1 MIQPQLTASATP
13 PAASPVASNLVRIG
27 FTAILLAGL
36 VACKSTVKLDEGA
49 PVESRDAASMAAA
62 DAANAAARAGA
73 AGRGGLDG
81 RGLDGRGPDGRGP
94 DGRGMDGRGMDGRG
108 MDGRSGAG
116 GSGGVG
122 GAGGMGGAGGLAGA
136 STGSRDPLADPN
148 SPLAKRSIYFDY
160 DSYAVRDEYRA
171 TIDAHARFLTSERSR
186 RVIVQGNTDER
197 GSREY
202 NLALGQK
209 RAEAVRR
216 SLTAMGVPDAQVEAV
231 SLGEEKPRT
240 SAQDEASFAENRRAD
255 LVYP

>member
-1 MIQPQLTASATP
+1 MIQSQLIASATP
-13 PAASPVASNLVRIG
+13 PAASSVARNLARIG
-27 FTAILLAGL
+27 FTAILMAGL

-73 AGRGGLDG
+73 AGRAGL
-81 RGLDGRGPDGRGP
+81 
-94 DGRGMDGRGMDGRG
+94 DGRGMDGRA
-108 MDGRSGAG
+108 GAG

-122 GAGGMGGAGGLAGA
+122 GAGGAGGAA
-136 STGSRDPLADPN
+136 SASAGSRDPLADPN

>member
-1 MIQPQLTASATP
+1 MIQPQLTASAAH
-13 PAASPVASNLVRIG
+13 PAASSVARNLARIG
-27 FTAILLAGL
+27 FTAILMAGL

-81 RGLDGRGPDGRGP
+81 RG
-94 DGRGMDGRGMDGRG
+94 

-122 GAGGMGGAGGLAGA
+122 GAGGAGGAAGA
-136 STGSRDPLADPN
+136 SAGSRDPLADPN

-216 SLTAMGVPDAQVEAV
+216 SLTAMGVPDSQVEAV

>member
-1 MIQPQLTASATP
+1 MTNHEL
-13 PAASPVASNLVRIG
+13 AASTQLPAKHSIVRNLTRIG
-27 FTAILLAGL
+27 FTAILMAGL

-49 PVESRDAASMAAA
+49 PVESRDAASIAAA

-94 DGRGMDGRGMDGRG
+94 DGRGPDGRG

-160 DSYAVRDEYRA
+160 DSYAVRDEYRS

>member
-1 MIQPQLTASATP
+1 MIQSQLTASAEPTAGRSTAP
-13 PAASPVASNLVRIG
+13 SVARNLVRIG
-27 FTAILLAGL
+27 FTALLVTGL

-73 AGRGGLDG
+73 AGQAGLDG
-81 RGLDGRGPDGRGP
+81 RGLDGR
-94 DGRGMDGRGMDGRG
+94 
-108 MDGRSGAG
+108 SGAG
-116 GSGGVG
+116 GAG
-122 GAGGMGGAGGLAGA
+122 GAGGTGGAAGMA
-136 STGSRDPLADPN
+136 GVATGNRDPLADPN

-231 SLGEEKPRT
+231 SLGEEKPRN

>member
-1 MIQPQLTASATP
+1 MTNYELAASAQL
-13 PAASPVASNLVRIG
+13 PATHSIVRNLTRVG
-27 FTAILLAGL
+27 FTAILMAGL

-73 AGRGGLDG
+73 AGRGG
-81 RGLDGRGPDGRGP
+81 
-94 DGRGMDGRGMDGRG
+94 MDGRGIDGRG

-136 STGSRDPLADPN
+136 SAGSRDPLADPN

>member
-1 MIQPQLTASATP
+1 MIQSQLIASATP
-13 PAASPVASNLVRIG
+13 PAASSVARNLARIG
-27 FTAILLAGL
+27 FTAILMAGL

-81 RGLDGRGPDGRGP
+81 RG
-94 DGRGMDGRGMDGRG
+94 MDGRA
-108 MDGRSGAG
+108 GAG

-122 GAGGMGGAGGLAGA
+122 GAGGAGGAASA

>member
-1 MIQPQLTASATP
+1 MIQPQLTASAAH
-13 PAASPVASNLVRIG
+13 PAASSVARNLARIG
-27 FTAILLAGL
+27 FTAILMAGL

-49 PVESRDAASMAAA
+49 PVESRDAASLAAA

-73 AGRGGLDG
+73 AGRAGL
-81 RGLDGRGPDGRGP
+81 
-94 DGRGMDGRGMDGRG
+94 DGRGMDGRA
-108 MDGRSGAG
+108 GAG

-122 GAGGMGGAGGLAGA
+122 GSGGAGGAAA
-136 STGSRDPLADPN
+136 SASAGSRDPLADPN

>member
-1 MIQPQLTASATP
+1 MIQSQLIASAKP
-13 PAASPVASNLVRIG
+13 PAASSVARSLARIG
-27 FTAILLAGL
+27 FTAILMAGL

-73 AGRGGLDG
+73 AGRAGL
-81 RGLDGRGPDGRGP
+81 
-94 DGRGMDGRGMDGRG
+94 DGRGMDGRA
-108 MDGRSGAG
+108 GAG

-122 GAGGMGGAGGLAGA
+122 GAGGAGGAA
-136 STGSRDPLADPN
+136 SASAGSRDPLADPN

>member
-1 MIQPQLTASATP
+1 MIQPQLTASAAH
-13 PAASPVASNLVRIG
+13 PAASSVARNLARIG
-27 FTAILLAGL
+27 FTAILMAGL

-81 RGLDGRGPDGRGP
+81 RG
-94 DGRGMDGRGMDGRG
+94 

-122 GAGGMGGAGGLAGA
+122 GPGGTGGAGGLAGA
-136 STGSRDPLADPN
+136 SAGSRDALADPN

-171 TIDAHARFLTSERSR
+171 TIDAHARFLTSERNR

-240 SAQDEASFAENRRAD
+240 AAQDEASFAENRRAD

>member
-1 MIQPQLTASATP
+1 MIQAQLTASAAH
-13 PAASPVASNLVRIG
+13 PAASSVARNLARIS
-27 FTAILLAGL
+27 FTAILMVGL

-81 RGLDGRGPDGRGP
+81 RG
-94 DGRGMDGRGMDGRG
+94 

-122 GAGGMGGAGGLAGA
+122 GTGGAGGAGGLAGA
-136 STGSRDPLADPN
+136 SAGSRDALADPN

-240 SAQDEASFAENRRAD
+240 AAQDEASFAENRRAD

>member
-1 MIQPQLTASATP
+1 MTNHELAASAQL
-13 PAASPVASNLVRIG
+13 PATHSIVRNLTRIG
-27 FTAILLAGL
+27 FTAILMAGL

-81 RGLDGRGPDGRGP
+81 RG
-94 DGRGMDGRGMDGRG
+94 

-122 GAGGMGGAGGLAGA
+122 GTGGTGGAGGLAGA
-136 STGSRDPLADPN
+136 SAGSRDALADPN

-171 TIDAHARFLTSERSR
+171 TIDAHARFLTSERNR

>member
-1 MIQPQLTASATP
+1 MIQSQLIASATS
-13 PAASPVASNLVRIG
+13 PAASSVARDLARIG
-27 FTAILLAGL
+27 FTAILMAGL

-73 AGRGGLDG
+73 AGRAGL
-81 RGLDGRGPDGRGP
+81 
-94 DGRGMDGRGMDGRG
+94 DGRGMDGRA
-108 MDGRSGAG
+108 GAG

-122 GAGGMGGAGGLAGA
+122 GAGGAGGAA
-136 STGSRDPLADPN
+136 SASAGSRDPLADPN

>member
-1 MIQPQLTASATP
+1 LNTEFQGDLTMIQSQHATSAERSTER
-13 PAASPVASNLVRIG
+13 SVAHSVARNLARIG
-27 FTAILLAGL
+27 FSAILISGL

-49 PVESRDAASMAAA
+49 PVESRDAASMAA

-73 AGRGGLDG
+73 AGQGGL
-81 RGLDGRGPDGRGP
+81 
-94 DGRGMDGRGMDGRG
+94 DGRGMDGRG
-108 MDGRSGAG
+108 GAG
-116 GSGGVG
+116 GSGGAG
-122 GAGGMGGAGGLAGA
+122 GAGGAAGA
-136 STGSRDPLADPN
+136 TAGSRDPLADPN
-148 SPLAKRSIYFDY
+148 SPLAKRSVYFDY
-160 DSYAVRDEYRA
+160 DSYAVRDEYRS

-216 SLTAMGVPDAQVEAV
+216 SLTALGVPDSQVEAV

-240 SAQDEASFAENRRAD
+240 TAQDEASFAENRRAD

>member
-1 MIQPQLTASATP
+1 MIQSNLIASAERSTDRTTAPSISRNLARIGLTAL
-13 PAASPVASNLVRIG
+13 LV
-27 FTAILLAGL
+27 TGL
-36 VACKSTVKLDEGA
+36 VACKSTVKLDDGA

-62 DAANAAARAGA
+62 DAANAAAKAGA
-73 AGRGGLDG
+73 AGQ
-81 RGLDGRGPDGRGP
+81 RGL
-94 DGRGMDGRGMDGRG
+94 DGRGMDGRG
-108 MDGRSGAG
+108 GAG
-116 GSGGVG
+116 GAGGVG
-122 GAGGMGGAGGLAGA
+122 GAAGMAGA
-136 STGSRDPLADPN
+136 ATGNRDPLADPN

-240 SAQDEASFAENRRAD
+240 AAQDEASFAENRRAD